1 MSVIMNVTGGERETV
16 AKASLLGRIRSR
28 RREMGAVFNT
38 GLQQKSNF

>member
-28 RREMGAVFNT
+28 RREMGAVFNV
-38 GLQQKSNF
+38 SVSRN